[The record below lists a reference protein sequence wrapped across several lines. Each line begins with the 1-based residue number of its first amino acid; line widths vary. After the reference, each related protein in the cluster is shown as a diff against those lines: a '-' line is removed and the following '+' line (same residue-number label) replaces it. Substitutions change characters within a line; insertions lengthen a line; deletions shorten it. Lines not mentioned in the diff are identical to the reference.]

1 MWLALVTGWSIDYI
15 MDELGR
21 KQVIAI
27 YNRLKVVTMEQTNA
41 VSVNRILDHR
51 VAVEPKPSSARAR
64 IGKLQQPV
72 AADMAAVP
80 ARALQAMGLK
90 REPETPL
97 AESDQWERMD
107 DDGE

>member
-1 MWLALVTGWSIDYI
+1 M
-15 MDELGR
+15 
-21 KQVIAI
+21 IAI
-27 YNRLKVVTMEQTNA
+27 YNRLKVVTTERTNA

-51 VAVEPKPSSARAR
+51 VAIEPKPSSARAR
-64 IGKLQQPV
+64 IDRLQQPV
-72 AADMAAVP
+72 AADAAALP

-97 AESDQWERMD
+97 SESDQWERMD